1 MTQLVDIEI
10 YELLLARLRNDWPG
24 EMIDVVEDTWSKALR
39 PRPGHALD
47 AELAVLTLEA
57 LKSQERWATRR
68 PTTAAFLAEYSYLE
82 RKLTPPAAEPVETLA
97 SPEAI
102 ATMVAEARA
111 VLGQEPIPAQAPDP
125 LAEARRVLAE
135 LTSVIDRADRARQD
149 LLAVIE
155 LAVEPQGSLL

>member
-1 MTQLVDIEI
+1 M
-10 YELLLARLRNDWPG
+10 
-24 EMIDVVEDTWSKALR
+24 
-39 PRPGHALD
+39 PRPVAP
-47 AELAVLTLEA
+47 EPP
-57 LKSQERWATRR
+57 LKQTW
-68 PTTAAFLAEYSYLE
+68 LLC
-82 RKLTPPAAEPVETLA
+82 
-97 SPEAI
+97 AI

-155 LAVEPQGSLL
+155 LAVEPPGSLL